1 MSDED
6 DPIVEEVSSGT
17 QTARRY
23 GSDSFNHPQIPVFL
37 SKNLQ
42 DSLYLFQ
49 YPTKTGL
56 PSHDESVVVNCCVK
70 PFAQEVKVDFGL
82 DSESDHYD
90 RFKGEQFAVAAD
102 GKNTYGA
109 APAKGL
115 ERPTYKRGIMDKQ
128 AYTSSRSL
136 TDVAKYIVGIYTDRE
151 VHLSPLTS
159 IVQLRP
165 ALSHFDKEDK
175 RKKAEQK
182 AQTEDT
188 DDEEVLQ
195 QVTVKFARG
204 NTKSTAKE
212 QRAGGTYDG
221 FVQRIAEEPW
231 CEAYWHARGTPTAEL
246 ERQKL
251 FATSH
256 QSNQS
261 LALGADDYLK
271 RLLPYDEHVQPMDT
285 ASTAAAAQVLPVYNK
300 AMLRTMPLLEQ
311 LRVLLRDARMLSFG
325 DLIEVLAEHVD
336 PHVAGDK
343 VLALLPQVAILL
355 HGNWVPRSEVV
366 FPEKM
371 ISHANGVA
379 AEQMVRARDYI
390 LFRFSRTTCLF
401 RTQVMAATQL
411 PPAETLDVLRTVAR
425 VNATKRWEL
434 LLPPDKEFE
443 QKHPELVQRQELH
456 WRASEQHYNEMD
468 WARETKRV
476 RKRST
481 RKSESQ
487 STSSNSAMPPPAL
500 NPPATTSSEA

>member
-1 MSDED
+1 
-6 DPIVEEVSSGT
+6 V
-17 QTARRY
+17 
-23 GSDSFNHPQIPVFL
+23 HPQIPVFL

-49 YPTKTGL
+49 YPTKTEL
-56 PSHDESVVVNCCVK
+56 ANHDDSVVVNCCVK

-82 DSESDHYD
+82 DTESGHYD
-90 RFKGEQFAVAAD
+90 RFKGEQFAQAAD

-109 APAKGL
+109 APPKGM

-128 AYTSSRSL
+128 AFTSSRSL
-136 TDVAKYIVGIYTDRE
+136 TDVTKYIVGIYTDRE

-182 AQTEDT
+182 AQAEDPEE
-188 DDEEVLQ
+188 EEVLQ

-204 NTKSTAKE
+204 NTKNTGKE
-212 QRAGGTYDG
+212 QRAGTYDG
-221 FVQRIAEEPW
+221 FVQRIADEPW
-231 CEAYWHARGTPTAEL
+231 CEAYWHPRGTPTAEL

-256 QSNQS
+256 QSNQA
-261 LALGADDYLK
+261 LALNAGDYLK
-271 RLLPYDEHVQPMDT
+271 RLLPYDEHVQPVE
-285 ASTAAAAQVLPVYNK
+285 AAAPAAAAAQVLPVYNK

-311 LRVLLRDARMLSFG
+311 LRVLLRDAKMLSFG
-325 DLIEVLAEHVD
+325 DLLEVLAEHVD
-336 PHVAGDK
+336 PHVAADK

-371 ISHANGVA
+371 LSHANGVA
-379 AEQMVRARDYI
+379 AEQMIRARDYI
-390 LFRFSRTTCLF
+390 LFRFSRTACLY
-401 RTQVMAATQL
+401 RAQVMAATQL

-468 WARETKRV
+468 WAKETKRV

-481 RKSESQ
+481 RKSESSTQ
-487 STSSNSAMPPPAL
+487 STSSSMPPPAL
-500 NPPATTSSEA
+500 NQVANNAPAE

>member
-1 MSDED
+1 MDEEE
-6 DPIVEEVSSGT
+6 DPIVEE
-17 QTARRY
+17 
-23 GSDSFNHPQIPVFL
+23 IPVFL

-49 YPTKTGL
+49 YPTKTEL
-56 PSHDESVVVNCCVK
+56 ANHDDSVVVNCCVK

-82 DSESDHYD
+82 DTESGHYD
-90 RFKGEQFAVAAD
+90 RFKGEQFAQAAD

-109 APAKGL
+109 APPKGM

-128 AYTSSRSL
+128 AFTSSRSL
-136 TDVAKYIVGIYTDRE
+136 TDVTKYIVGIYTDRE

-182 AQTEDT
+182 AQAEDPEE
-188 DDEEVLQ
+188 EEVLQ

-204 NTKSTAKE
+204 NTKNTGKE
-212 QRAGGTYDG
+212 QRAGTYDG
-221 FVQRIAEEPW
+221 FVQRIADEPW
-231 CEAYWHARGTPTAEL
+231 CEAYWHPRGTPTAEL

-256 QSNQS
+256 QSNQA
-261 LALGADDYLK
+261 LALNAGDYLK
-271 RLLPYDEHVQPMDT
+271 RLLPYDEHVQPVE
-285 ASTAAAAQVLPVYNK
+285 AAAPAAAAAQVLPVYNK

-311 LRVLLRDARMLSFG
+311 LRVLLRDAKMLSFG
-325 DLIEVLAEHVD
+325 DLLEVLAEHVD
-336 PHVAGDK
+336 PHVAADK

-371 ISHANGVA
+371 LSHANGVA
-379 AEQMVRARDYI
+379 AEQMIRARDYI
-390 LFRFSRTTCLF
+390 LFRFSRTACLY
-401 RTQVMAATQL
+401 RAQVMAATQL

-468 WARETKRV
+468 WAKETKRV

-481 RKSESQ
+481 RKSESSTQ
-487 STSSNSAMPPPAL
+487 STSSSMPPPAL
-500 NPPATTSSEA
+500 NQVANNAPAET

>member
-1 MSDED
+1 
-6 DPIVEEVSSGT
+6 
-17 QTARRY
+17 
-23 GSDSFNHPQIPVFL
+23 IPVFL

-49 YPTKTGL
+49 YPTKTEL
-56 PSHDESVVVNCCVK
+56 PNHDGAAVVNCCVK

-82 DSESDHYD
+82 DIESRHFD

-102 GKNTYGA
+102 GKNSYGA
-109 APAKGL
+109 APPKGQ

-128 AYTSSRSL
+128 AFVSSRSI
-136 TDVAKYIVGIYTDRE
+136 TDVGKYIVGIYTDRE

-182 AQTEDT
+182 AQTEDA
-188 DDEEVLQ
+188 DDDEVLQ

-204 NTKSTAKE
+204 NAKNSGGKE
-212 QRAGGTYDG
+212 QRAGTYDG
-221 FVQRIAEEPW
+221 FVQRIADEPW

-256 QSNQS
+256 QGNQALS
-261 LALGADDYLK
+261 LGPSDYLR
-271 RLLPYDEHVQPMDT
+271 RLLPYDEHVQPVDT
-285 ASTAAAAQVLPVYNK
+285 APADGTTAAAQVLPVYNK

-311 LRVLLRDARMLSFG
+311 LKVLLRDARMLSFA
-325 DLIEVLAEHVD
+325 DVIEILTEHVD
-336 PHVAGDK
+336 PHVSSEK
-343 VLALLPQVAILL
+343 VLALLPQVGILL

-366 FPEKM
+366 FPERM
-371 ISHANGVA
+371 LSHANGVS
-379 AEQMVRARDYI
+379 AEQMIRARDYV
-390 LFRFSRTTCLF
+390 LFRFSRTAGLF
-401 RTQVMAATQL
+401 RAQVMAATQL

-425 VNATKRWEL
+425 VNNAKRWEL

-443 QKHPELVQRQELH
+443 QKHPELVQRQEYH
-456 WRASEQHYNEMD
+456 WLASEQHYNEMD

-487 STSSNSAMPPPAL
+487 SSSMQPPPPAL
-500 NPPATTSSEA
+500 NPPAAAEA

>member
-1 MSDED
+1 
-6 DPIVEEVSSGT
+6 
-17 QTARRY
+17 
-23 GSDSFNHPQIPVFL
+23 QIPVFL

-49 YPTKTGL
+49 YPTKTDL
-56 PSHDESVVVNCCVK
+56 ANHDDSVVVNCCVK

-82 DSESDHYD
+82 DTESGHYD
-90 RFKGEQFAVAAD
+90 RFKGEQFAQAAD

-109 APAKGL
+109 APPKGM

-128 AYTSSRSL
+128 AFTSSRSL
-136 TDVAKYIVGIYTDRE
+136 TDVTKYIVGIYTDRE

-182 AQTEDT
+182 AQAEDPEE
-188 DDEEVLQ
+188 DEVLQ

-204 NTKSTAKE
+204 NTKSNAKE
-212 QRAGGTYDG
+212 QRAGTYDG
-221 FVQRIAEEPW
+221 FVQRIADEPW
-231 CEAYWHARGTPTAEL
+231 CEAYWHPRGTPTAEL

-256 QSNQS
+256 QSNQA
-261 LALGADDYLK
+261 LALNAGDYLK
-271 RLLPYDEHVQPMDT
+271 RLLPYDEHVQPVE
-285 ASTAAAAQVLPVYNK
+285 AAAPAAAAAQVLPVYNK

-311 LRVLLRDARMLSFG
+311 LRVLLRDAKMFSFG
-325 DLIEVLAEHVD
+325 DLLEVLVEHVD
-336 PHVAGDK
+336 PHVAADK

-371 ISHANGVA
+371 LSHANGVA
-379 AEQMVRARDYI
+379 AEQMIRARDYI
-390 LFRFSRTTCLF
+390 LFRFSRTACLY
-401 RTQVMAATQL
+401 RAQVMAATQL

-481 RKSESQ
+481 RKSES
-487 STSSNSAMPPPAL
+487 STQSSNTSMPPPAL
-500 NPPATTSSEA
+500 NQVANTPAET

>member
-1 MSDED
+1 T
-6 DPIVEEVSSGT
+6 IL
-17 QTARRY
+17 Q
-23 GSDSFNHPQIPVFL
+23 QIPVFL

-49 YPTKTGL
+49 YPTKTEL
-56 PSHDESVVVNCCVK
+56 ANHDDSVVVNCCVK

-82 DSESDHYD
+82 DTESGHYD
-90 RFKGEQFAVAAD
+90 RFKGEQFAHAAD

-109 APAKGL
+109 APPKGM

-128 AYTSSRSL
+128 AFTSSRSL
-136 TDVAKYIVGIYTDRE
+136 TDVTKYIVGIYTDRE

-182 AQTEDT
+182 AQAEDPEE
-188 DDEEVLQ
+188 EEVLQ

-204 NTKSTAKE
+204 NTKSNAKE
-212 QRAGGTYDG
+212 QRAGTYDG
-221 FVQRIAEEPW
+221 FVQRIADQPW
-231 CEAYWHARGTPTAEL
+231 CEAYWHPRGTPTAEL

-256 QSNQS
+256 QSNQA
-261 LALGADDYLK
+261 LALNAGDYLK
-271 RLLPYDEHVQPMDT
+271 RLLPYDEHVQPVE
-285 ASTAAAAQVLPVYNK
+285 AAAPAAAAAQVLPVYNK

-311 LRVLLRDARMLSFG
+311 LRVLLRDAKMLSFG
-325 DLIEVLAEHVD
+325 DLLEVLVEHVD
-336 PHVAGDK
+336 PHVAADK

-371 ISHANGVA
+371 LSHANGVA
-379 AEQMVRARDYI
+379 AEQMIRARDYI
-390 LFRFSRTTCLF
+390 LFRFSRTACLY
-401 RTQVMAATQL
+401 RAQVMAATQL

-468 WARETKRV
+468 WAKETKRV

-481 RKSESQ
+481 RKSES
-487 STSSNSAMPPPAL
+487 STQSSNTSMPPPAL
-500 NPPATTSSEA
+500 NQVANTPAET

>member
-1 MSDED
+1 MDDED
-6 DPIVEEVSSGT
+6 DPVVEE
-17 QTARRY
+17 
-23 GSDSFNHPQIPVFL
+23 IPVFL

-49 YPTKTGL
+49 YPTKTEL
-56 PSHDESVVVNCCVK
+56 PNHDDSVIVNCCVK
-70 PFAQEVKVDFGL
+70 PISQEVKVDFGL
-82 DSESDHYD
+82 DIESAHFD

-109 APAKGL
+109 APQKGQ

-128 AYTSSRSL
+128 AFTSTRSL

-159 IVQLRP
+159 IVQMRP
-165 ALSHFDKEDK
+165 ALSHFDKDDK

-182 AQTEDT
+182 AQTEDM
-188 DDEEVLQ
+188 DDDEVLQ

-204 NTKSTAKE
+204 NTKNSGKE
-212 QRAGGTYDG
+212 QRAGTYDG
-221 FVQRIAEEPW
+221 FVQRIADEPW
-231 CEAYWHARGTPTAEL
+231 CEAYWHSRGTPTAEL

-256 QSNQS
+256 QGNQA
-261 LALGADDYLK
+261 LALGAGDYLRK
-271 RLLPYDEHVQPMDT
+271 LLPYDEHVQPVVSSS
-285 ASTAAAAQVLPVYNK
+285 AAAAAAQVLPVYNK
-300 AMLRTMPLLEQ
+300 AMLKTMPLVEQ
-311 LRVLLRDARMLSFG
+311 LTVLLRDARMLSFN
-325 DLIEVLAEHVD
+325 DLIGILAEHVD
-336 PHVAGDK
+336 PHVAADK
-343 VLALLPQVAILL
+343 VLALLPQVGILL

-371 ISHANGVA
+371 LSHANGVPA
-379 AEQMVRARDYI
+379 DQMIRARDYI
-390 LFRFSRTTCLF
+390 LFRFSRTPYLF
-401 RTQVMAATQL
+401 RAQVMVATQL

-425 VNATKRWEL
+425 VNTTKRWEL

-443 QKHPELVQRQELH
+443 QKYPELVSRQEFH
-456 WRASEQHYNEMD
+456 WTASEQHYNEMD

-487 STSSNSAMPPPAL
+487 SLSSSMPPPAM
-500 NPPATTSSEA
+500 NTSATGFVDA

>member
-1 MSDED
+1 MEDED
-6 DPIVEEVSSGT
+6 DPVVEE
-17 QTARRY
+17 
-23 GSDSFNHPQIPVFL
+23 IPVFL

-49 YPTKTGL
+49 YPTKTEL
-56 PSHDESVVVNCCVK
+56 PNHDDSVIVNCCVK
-70 PFAQEVKVDFGL
+70 PIAQEVKVDFGL
-82 DSESDHYD
+82 DIESTHFD

-102 GKNTYGA
+102 GKNTFGA
-109 APAKGL
+109 VPPKGQ

-128 AYTSSRSL
+128 AFTSTRSL

-151 VHLSPLTS
+151 FHLSPLTS
-159 IVQLRP
+159 IVQMRP
-165 ALSHFDKEDK
+165 ALTHFDKEDK

-182 AQTEDT
+182 AQTEDM
-188 DDEEVLQ
+188 DEDEVLQ

-204 NTKSTAKE
+204 NAKNSGKE
-212 QRAGGTYDG
+212 QRAGTYDG
-221 FVQRIAEEPW
+221 FVQRIADEPW
-231 CEAYWHARGTPTAEL
+231 CEAYWHSRGTPTAEL

-256 QSNQS
+256 QGSQA
-261 LALGADDYLK
+261 LALGPGDYLRK
-271 RLLPYDEHVQPMDT
+271 LLPYDEHVQPIVT
-285 ASTAAAAQVLPVYNK
+285 STAATAAAQVLPVYNK
-300 AMLRTMPLLEQ
+300 AMLKSMPLLEQ
-311 LRVLLRDARMLSFG
+311 LTVLLRDARMLSFSDVIG
-325 DLIEVLAEHVD
+325 ILTEHVD
-336 PHVAGDK
+336 PHVPADK
-343 VLALLPQVAILL
+343 VLALLPQVGILL

-371 ISHANGVA
+371 LSHANGVS
-379 AEQMVRARDYI
+379 AEQMIRARDYI
-390 LFRFSRTTCLF
+390 LFRFSRTPYLF

-425 VNATKRWEL
+425 VNTTKRWEL

-443 QKHPELVQRQELH
+443 QKYPELVGRQEYH
-456 WRASEQHYNEMD
+456 WTASEQHYNEMD

-487 STSSNSAMPPPAL
+487 SLSSSMPPPAM
-500 NPPATTSSEA
+500 NPPATGFVDA

>member
-1 MSDED
+1 
-6 DPIVEEVSSGT
+6 
-17 QTARRY
+17 
-23 GSDSFNHPQIPVFL
+23 QIPVFL

-49 YPTKTGL
+49 YPTKTDL
-56 PSHDESVVVNCCVK
+56 ANNDEAQVVNCCVK

-82 DSESDHYD
+82 DIESGHYD

-102 GKNTYGA
+102 GKNSFGA
-109 APAKGL
+109 NPGAKGA
-115 ERPTYKRGIMDKQ
+115 ERPTYKRGIMDRQ

-136 TDVAKYIVGIYTDRE
+136 TDVTKYIVGIYSDRE
-151 VHLSPLTS
+151 VHISPLTS

-182 AQTEDT
+182 AQSEDG
-188 DDEEVLQ
+188 DEEEVLQ

-204 NTKSTAKE
+204 SGKNSGKE
-212 QRAGGTYDG
+212 QRAGTYDG
-221 FVQRIAEEPW
+221 FVQKIADEPW
-231 CEAYWHARGTPTAEL
+231 CEAYWHARTTATAEL

-256 QSNQS
+256 LANQA
-261 LALGADDYLK
+261 LAQAAGDYLK
-271 RLLPYDEHVQPMDT
+271 RLLPYDEHVQPVEVAPDSS
-285 ASTAAAAQVLPVYNK
+285 AGAAQVLPVYNK

-311 LRVLLRDARMLSFG
+311 LRVVLRDTRMLSFG
-325 DLIEVLAEHVD
+325 EMLEILTEHMD
-336 PHVAGDK
+336 PHVTADK

-371 ISHANGVA
+371 LSHANGVP
-379 AEQMVRARDYI
+379 AEQMIRARDYI
-390 LFRFSRTTCLF
+390 LFRFSRTACLF
-401 RTQVMAATQL
+401 RSQVMAATQL

-425 VNATKRWEL
+425 VNGSKRWEL

-443 QKHPELVQRQELH
+443 QRHPELVQRQELH
-456 WRASEQHYNEMD
+456 WRATEQHYNEMD

-487 STSSNSAMPPPAL
+487 SSNPTSAMPPPAL
-500 NPPATTSSEA
+500 THSTSTSGAE